1 MADSKSLNEVL
12 KSISKKYGDSV
23 VKYGIDSLDVDG
35 TLSLG
40 SPGLD
45 FAIYGG
51 IPEGRIVEFSGA
63 EGSGK
68 TTNAFLACA
77 SYQKVELVR
86 NPSNPRC
93 IVFLDNEGMGSKTWL

>member
-45 FAIYGG
+45 LLFT
-51 IPEGRIVEFSGA
+51 EEFRKEES
-63 EGSGK
+63 
-68 TTNAFLACA
+68 
-77 SYQKVELVR
+77 
-86 NPSNPRC
+86 
-93 IVFLDNEGMGSKTWL
+93 

>member
-23 VKYGIDSLDVDG
+23 VKFGVSDLNVDG

-45 FAIYGG
+45 FAIYG
-51 IPEGRIVEFSGA
+51 
-63 EGSGK
+63 
-68 TTNAFLACA
+68 
-77 SYQKVELVR
+77 R
-86 NPSNPRC
+86 NLPLC
-93 IVFLDNEGMGSKTWL
+93 